1 MTDYEI
7 YVFALCFIVFSLLT
21 ATFSYLIYLY
31 GHQEV
36 ELIRAGQRDKQIE
49 IDYKKRKTV
58 KYQAL
63 LWFGRFASLA
73 LCVAFSA
80 TFAFALHLRSKEDA
94 PIGDVPEIKV
104 VKSSSMETK
113 NEKNEYLFANE
124 LNDQFDM
131 FDIIFCEKLPAE
143 EDLQLYDIIM
153 YKQRDKYIIHRI
165 IAIEEPNEQ
174 HPHSRY
180 FTLRGDAVGQ
190 SDQSP
195 VFYSQMQGIYR
206 GERVPFVGSFI
217 MFLQSPAGALCML
230 LIVVAIIIAPI
241 AEGILEKE
249 RRARLGRDPEADQV
263 LSSRNR
269 KEAKKDLAG
278 SMTIYYNRPGSPFS
292 EPFQRQDQAIPYRHS
307 QDIDYFSRYE
317 EKRKHR
323 K

>member
-36 ELIRAGQRDKQIE
+36 ELIRAGERDRQIE
-49 IDYKKRKTV
+49 IDFEKRKTL

-63 LWFGRFASLA
+63 LWFGRLLSLA

-80 TFAFALHLRSKEDA
+80 TFLFALRLHANEDA

-143 EDLQLYDIIM
+143 EDLQLYDIVM
-153 YKQRDKYIIHRI
+153 YKQRDIKHFQ
-165 IAIEEPNEQ
+165 NEW
-174 HPHSRY
+174 
-180 FTLRGDAVGQ
+180 
-190 SDQSP
+190 
-195 VFYSQMQGIYR
+195 
-206 GERVPFVGSFI
+206 
-217 MFLQSPAGALCML
+217 
-230 LIVVAIIIAPI
+230 
-241 AEGILEKE
+241 
-249 RRARLGRDPEADQV
+249 
-263 LSSRNR
+263 
-269 KEAKKDLAG
+269 
-278 SMTIYYNRPGSPFS
+278 
-292 EPFQRQDQAIPYRHS
+292 
-307 QDIDYFSRYE
+307 
-317 EKRKHR
+317 
-323 K
+323 

>member
-36 ELIRAGQRDKQIE
+36 ELIRAGERDRQIE
-49 IDYKKRKTV
+49 IDFEKRKTL
-58 KYQAL
+58 KYQAF
-63 LWFGRFASLA
+63 LWLGRFISLA
-73 LCVAFSA
+73 LCVAFSV
-80 TFAFALHLRSKEDA
+80 TFAFALHLRSKEYA

-143 EDLQLYDIIM
+143 EDLQLYDIVM
-153 YKQRDKYIIHRI
+153 YKQRDRYIIHRI

-180 FTLRGDAVGQ
+180 FTLRGDAIGQ

-230 LIVVAIIIAPI
+230 LIVFAIIIAPI

-249 RRARLGRDPEADQV
+249 RRARLGRNPWADQV
-263 LSSRNR
+263 ISYRKYKEPQRDLS
-269 KEAKKDLAG
+269 G
-278 SMTIYYNRPGSPFS
+278 SMTTYYNRPGSPFS
-292 EPFQRQDQAIPYRHS
+292 EPFQRQDQPIPYRHS

>member
-21 ATFSYLIYLY
+21 AMFSYLIYLY

-36 ELIRAGQRDKQIE
+36 ELIRAGERDRQIE
-49 IDYKKRKTV
+49 RDYKKRRTL
-58 KYQAL
+58 KYQAVLWLGRLIAL
-63 LWFGRFASLA
+63 L
-73 LCVAFSA
+73 LCLAFSA
-80 TFAFALHLRSKEDA
+80 TFLFAFRLRANEDA

-113 NEKNEYLFANE
+113 NEKNDYLFANE
-124 LNDQFDM
+124 LNDQFAM

-143 EDLQLYDIIM
+143 EDLQLYDIVL
-153 YKQRDKYIIHRI
+153 YKQGDMYIIHRI

-180 FTLRGDAVGQ
+180 FTLRGDAVGH
-190 SDQSP
+190 SDQFP

-206 GERVPFVGSFI
+206 GERVPFIGSFI

-230 LIVVAIIIAPI
+230 LIVFAIIVAPI

-249 RRARLGRDPEADQV
+249 RRARLGRKPWADQV
-263 LSSRNR
+263 LSYRNR
-269 KEAKKDLAG
+269 KQPQD
-278 SMTIYYNRPGSPFS
+278 SMTTYYNRPGSPYS
-292 EPFQRQDQAIPYRHS
+292 EPFQRQDQSVPYRHS
-307 QDIDYFSRYE
+307 QDMNYFSRYQD
-317 EKRKHR
+317 KRKHR